1 MPSVHV
7 ADPFSRRR
15 QVRCQRNRD
24 PAVAASDPTPGE
36 EDGPLLEGD
45 SVTTFRSCAAILNY
59 LALDRADLQFAA
71 KELMR
76 HLAEP
81 RAGDE
86 SRLKRTVRYLQ
97 GKTRL
102 VLRFPWHHG
111 SANLKGFVDGNFAG
125 CVWTRKST
133 SAGALMWGKLCL
145 KTWSKTQATI
155 ALSSGESELAAVVR
169 GATEMFGLQS
179 VFADFGFHNIRLA
192 LCSDATA
199 AIGIVDREGL
209 GRVRHLAT
217 ADLWVQQRVRSGE
230 ISVSKWPGKD
240 NVADIGIK

>member
-1 MPSVHV
+1 
-7 ADPFSRRR
+7 
-15 QVRCQRNRD
+15 
-24 PAVAASDPTPGE
+24 
-36 EDGPLLEGD
+36 
-45 SVTTFRSCAAILNY
+45 
-59 LALDRADLQFAA
+59 
-71 KELMR
+71 
-76 HLAEP
+76 
-81 RAGDE
+81 
-86 SRLKRTVRYLQ
+86 
-97 GKTRL
+97 
-102 VLRFPWHHG
+102 
-111 SANLKGFVDGNFAG
+111 
-125 CVWTRKST
+125 
-133 SAGALMWGKLCL
+133 MWGNLCL

-230 ISVSKWPGKD
+230 ISVSKWPSKD
-240 NVADIGIK
+240 NVADIGTKGVDSQTLTKHLLSLGFAQLEGRAQCTPELKQTAGMRL